1 MSISKCICVEGR
13 STISFDDAIKYA
25 LFEVSKSVDYIYDIK
40 IDSMCCKVTDNKIA
54 EYVVHATFAFYVD
67 MERVEKWNQSK
78 QEKIIKH

>member
-1 MSISKCICVEGR
+1 MNISKCICVEGR

-40 IDSMCCKVTDNKIA
+40 IDQMSCKVNDNKIA

-67 MERVEKWNQSK
+67 MERVEK
-78 QEKIIKH
+78 